1 MKLNI
6 HLISHPLIQNLS
18 TTVNNKIL
26 PSNITNQA
34 LKYLGLFTLYET
46 FRRWIKVYRLTIKQ
60 IQCKKEIVI
69 TDPKESYTI
78 IFNDLY
84 YLSMFQE
91 IQLLLPKINLKL
103 IQSNE
108 INTINNSLS
117 LFKDVSLS
125 TKVIIV
131 NYKIDK
137 YYIQYLVDHFI
148 NKENININQI
158 YLICIICHTS
168 QLTQLSKQYDNL
180 TIYTT
185 QIIKT

>member
-18 TTVNNKIL
+18 SIVKNKVL

-34 LKYLGLFTLYET
+34 LKYLGLFTIYET

-60 IQCKKEIVI
+60 IQYKKEIVI

-91 IQLLLPKINLKL
+91 IQLLLPKINLRL
-103 IQSNE
+103 IESNE
-108 INTINNSLS
+108 VSTINNNLSLS
-117 LFKDVSLS
+117 KHINLS
-125 TKVIIV
+125 TKIIIV
-131 NYKIDK
+131 NYKIDT
-137 YYIQYLVDHFI
+137 YYVQYLIDHFI
-148 NKENININQI
+148 NKKNININQI
-158 YLICIICHTS
+158 YLICIICHTN

-180 TIYTT
+180 NIYTT